1 MYDQCEFFPL
11 NFLFLTAQLEFLRE
25 VTLKFEKRKE
35 KKRKKEEEK
44 LAGTPELSTVGAPP
58 KEIIARLSVESM
70 TTHATTRNISLIFFL
85 RLFYWTSR
93 FRIAIHS

>member
-1 MYDQCEFFPL
+1 M
-11 NFLFLTAQLEFLRE
+11 TAQLEFLRE
-25 VTLKFEKRKE
+25 VTLKFEKIKE

-44 LAGTPELSTVGAPP
+44 LAGTPELYTVGAPP

-70 TTHATTRNISLIFFL
+70 TTHATTRNISFFVFL

-93 FRIAIHS
+93 FRITIHS